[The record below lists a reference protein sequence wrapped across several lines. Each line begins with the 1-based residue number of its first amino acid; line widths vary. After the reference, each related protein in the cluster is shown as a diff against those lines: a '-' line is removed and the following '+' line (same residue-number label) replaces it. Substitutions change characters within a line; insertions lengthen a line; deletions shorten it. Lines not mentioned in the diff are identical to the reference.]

1 MKKITRFIVFLL
13 SAVILLTTGLQTT
26 EIVSAEQE
34 TTKITKKLV
43 LGTSAEFPPYEF
55 HKTIDGKDQIVGF
68 DIEIAKEIAKDLE
81 AELVIEDMGFDSL
94 LSALQSGRVDFVI
107 SGLTPTEERRK
118 SIDFSNDYYLA
129 QQVVVVRAEDQEH
142 FPTMKELE
150 NEKIG
155 VQKGSIQE
163 EIAMDIPNAHLTSLD
178 KIPDLVLQLQTKRIN
193 AIIIEDTVAQG
204 YLDSEIV
211 LADAVPEDADSLAA
225 IGIQKGNVELLNSIN
240 ETLARLQSNGDID
253 RMVKEASILAADRQE
268 SGNIFN
274 IAWKYRSYYA
284 QGIGY
289 TLLLSA
295 LGVLFGFII
304 GLFISLL
311 RMTNI
316 GLLRWLASAYVEVLR
331 GTPMLV
337 QLMIIHYGMA
347 LTFGINFSPLQ
358 SGIITLS
365 INSSAYL
372 AEIFRAGIQGV
383 DRGQMEAARSLGMKR
398 STAMRHIILPQA
410 LKAVLPAI
418 GNEFITIIKESSII
432 SVIGMADIMYQ
443 AGVVKNI
450 TYQGLSPFIIAAVI
464 YFCMTFA
471 LSKVLRVVER
481 RLSASDN
488 R

>member
-1 MKKITRFIVFLL
+1 MIVFLL
-13 SAVILLTTGLQTT
+13 STVILLTTGLQTT
-26 EIVSAEQE
+26 ETVSAESE
-34 TTKITKKLV
+34 TKKVYKELI
-43 LGTSAEFPPYEF
+43 LGTSAEFAPYEF

-68 DIEIAKEIAKDLE
+68 DIAIAEEIAKDLG
-81 AELVIEDMGFDSL
+81 AKLVIEDMGFDSL

-107 SGLTPTEERRK
+107 SGLTPTEERLK
-118 SIDFSNDYYLA
+118 SIDFSDNYYVA
-129 QQVVVVRAEDQEH
+129 HQVIVVRAEDQAKY
-142 FPTMKELE
+142 PTMKELE
-150 NEKIG
+150 GEKIG

-163 EIAMDIPNAHLTSLD
+163 EIGMTIPNADLTSLD
-178 KIPDLVLQLQTKRIN
+178 KIPDLILQLETNRIN
-193 AIIIEDTVAQG
+193 AIIVEDTVAEG

-211 LADAVPEDADSLAA
+211 LADAEPEDAESLAA
-225 IGIQKGNVELLNSIN
+225 IGIQKGNTELLNAVN
-240 ETLARLQSNGDID
+240 DTLTRLKSNGDIE
-253 RMVKEASILAADRQE
+253 RMVKEASLLAAGKE
-268 SGNIFN
+268 KSGNILDV
-274 IAWKYRSYYA
+274 AWKYRSYYI

-316 GLLRWLASAYVEVLR
+316 GIVKWLGTAYVEVLR

-398 STAMRHIILPQA
+398 GTAMRHIILPQA
-410 LKAVLPAI
+410 FKAVLPAI

-450 TYQGLSPFIIAAVI
+450 TYKGLSPFIIAAAI
-464 YFCMTFA
+464 YFVMTFA
-471 LSKVLRVVER
+471 LSKLLSVVER
-481 RLSASDN
+481 KLSASDN

>member
-1 MKKITRFIVFLL
+1 MKKITRSIAVLL
-13 SAVILLTTGLQTT
+13 SVVILLVTGLHTADY
-26 EIVSAEQE
+26 VSAEKG
-34 TTKITKKLV
+34 TTKAKQEIV
-43 LGTSAEFPPYEF
+43 LGTSAEFAPYEF
-55 HKTIDGKDQIVGF
+55 HKTINGKDEIVGF
-68 DIEIAKEIAKDLE
+68 DIEIAKEIAKDLD

-94 LSALQSGRVDFVI
+94 LPALQSGRVDFVI
-107 SGLTPTEERRK
+107 SGLTPTEERQL
-118 SIDFSNDYYLA
+118 SIDFSDNYYLA
-129 QQVVVVRAEDQEH
+129 QQVVVIRAEDQQQ
-142 FPTMKELE
+142 FTTMKELE

-163 EIAMDIPNAHLTSLD
+163 EIGMTIPNAHLTSLD
-178 KIPDLVLQLQTKRIN
+178 KIPDLILQLQTKRIN
-193 AIIIEDTVAQG
+193 ALIVEDTVAEG
-204 YLDSEIV
+204 YLTSDII
-211 LADAVPEDADSLAA
+211 LADTIVPDADSQAA
-225 IGIQKGNVELLNSIN
+225 IGVQKGNVELLDAIN
-240 ETLARLQSNGDID
+240 ATLVRLKDNGDIE
-253 RMVKEASILAADRQE
+253 RMVKEASLLAADKQV
-268 SGNIFN
+268 SGNILD
-274 IAWKYRSYYA
+274 IAWKYRSYYLK
-284 QGIGY
+284 GIGY
-289 TLLLSA
+289 TLLLSS

-316 GLLRWLASAYVEVLR
+316 RVLKWIGTTYVELLR

-337 QLMIIHYGMA
+337 QLFIIYYGFA
-347 LTFGINFSPLQ
+347 LTFGVNFSPLQ
-358 SGIITLS
+358 AGIITLS

-383 DRGQMEAARSLGMKR
+383 DRGQMEAARSLGMKK

-450 TYQGLSPFIIAAVI
+450 TYKGLSPFIIAAVI
-464 YFCMTFA
+464 YFCMTFT
-471 LSKVLRVVER
+471 LSKILRVVER
-481 RLSASDN
+481 KLSASDN